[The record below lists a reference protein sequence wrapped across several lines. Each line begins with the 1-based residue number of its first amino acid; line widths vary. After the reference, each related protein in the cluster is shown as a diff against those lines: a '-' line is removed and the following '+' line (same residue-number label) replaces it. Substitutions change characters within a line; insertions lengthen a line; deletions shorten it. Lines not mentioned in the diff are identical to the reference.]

1 MIRLLLFSSAVLLS
15 VWARAQV
22 PIMDLE
28 QCVAYALDNAPA
40 LRNARLEDSIAR
52 LNNDILLAA
61 WKPTVAVA
69 GGITNNWKQQV
80 SLFPDF
86 MNPGETNEVILGQ
99 PWLSSAGLTVGQLL
113 YSPEIIRD
121 RNLRQA
127 NVEAAR
133 LVIEEQELETKA
145 AVSTAFF
152 QTLRFTET
160 IALSRADIERLKRNL
175 RDARL
180 LFDNGLNDKVD
191 YKRATIALNQA
202 KASLGTAL
210 LGLDSR
216 MAELKTLMGYPTNQG
231 LELTYD
237 YDTYTAELLRDSL
250 VELEVR
256 ERPELRAIIVR
267 QQQQDLNTEYLR
279 QAWLPTVSASAGYT
293 YNWQAASFGSL
304 YSRSFPAGIAS
315 LSFRVPL
322 FNGGRRFREVE
333 LATVLRLGLDYEKE
347 TIRQQIQREFAVAE
361 NNYRSGRLN
370 FLIAEENVALAREI
384 YDVVQLQY
392 REGIKPFLEVVIA
405 ENDYQNSRNRALNA
419 LIDALIARVEIRRV
433 TATL

>member
-250 VELEVR
+250 VDLEVR

-304 YSRSFPAGIAS
+304 YSQSFPAGIAS

-370 FLIAEENVALAREI
+370 FLIAEENVSLAREI